1 MKDISTYINESLF
14 DKDLAKNAANI
25 KIDPTSI
32 NNREE
37 VVIYA
42 MSLPYEFKEEK
53 SGVRDKEAYA
63 FSINYNSHLSL
74 YMDFVTP
81 TEFIYEWRENGKSFY
96 DVNSTREIDS
106 VKDWS
111 ILFIPEK
118 RVKEFRRVAK
128 ILEKS
133 KNKKL
138 SDWFKIQ
145 AERSKA
151 AANKIESL
159 L

>member
-53 SGVRDKEAYA
+53 SGARDKEAYA

-74 YMDFVTP
+74 YVDFVTP
-81 TEFIYEWRENGKSFY
+81 TEFIYEWRENGKPFY
-96 DVNSTREIDS
+96 GISSTKEMDDI
-106 VKDWS
+106 KDWS
-111 ILFIPEK
+111 ILLIPEK
-118 RVKEFRRVAK
+118 RVKELRRISKA
-128 ILEKS
+128 LGKS
-133 KNKKL
+133 RNKKL
-138 SDWFKIQ
+138 NDWFKIQ
-145 AERSKA
+145 AERA
-151 AANKIESL
+151 QIAANKIESL